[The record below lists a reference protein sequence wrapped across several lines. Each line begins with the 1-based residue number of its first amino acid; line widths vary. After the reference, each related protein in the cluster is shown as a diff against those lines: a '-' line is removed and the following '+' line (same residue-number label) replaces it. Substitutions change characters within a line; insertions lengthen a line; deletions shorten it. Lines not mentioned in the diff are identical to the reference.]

1 MIRLGYIVPEFPGQ
15 THIFFWRELQSLADL
30 GVECDLVSTRRPA
43 KQMMSHSWSTQA
55 MERTTYLSPMTF
67 ASFLPSI
74 GAIMRSG
81 PAGWWRIWRAV
92 ATSRVGG
99 MKART
104 RLVGLAVAGGEVAAM
119 ARRRSWRHLHVHSC
133 ADSAHVA
140 MFAHL
145 ICNIPYS
152 LTLHGPLEDYG
163 PNQAMKWSHA
173 AFCVV
178 ITRGLLAEVRATLD
192 GAAPREIDVAPMGVN
207 VTTFRRVGNYQPWDG
222 QGPFRI
228 FSCGR
233 LNPCKGH
240 DDLIAAIALLR
251 DRGIDAQLE
260 IAGADDSLGRYQPM
274 LGKEIAELKLSE
286 RVKLLGAVSEE
297 RVREGLE
304 KSHVFAL
311 ASLHEPLGVAI
322 MEAMAMEMPVVATRA
337 GGVPE
342 LIDERID
349 GILVEPRNRQDLARG
364 LETVARDADL
374 ARKLAAAAREKV
386 TRSFQSDQ
394 SAKVLAR
401 HLGK

>member
-1 MIRLGYIVPEFPGQ
+1 
-15 THIFFWRELQSLADL
+15 
-30 GVECDLVSTRRPA
+30 
-43 KQMMSHSWSTQA
+43 
-55 MERTTYLSPMTF
+55 
-67 ASFLPSI
+67 
-74 GAIMRSG
+74 
-81 PAGWWRIWRAV
+81 
-92 ATSRVGG
+92 
-99 MKART
+99 
-104 RLVGLAVAGGEVAAM
+104 
-119 ARRRSWRHLHVHSC
+119 
-133 ADSAHVA
+133 
-140 MFAHL
+140 
-145 ICNIPYS
+145 
-152 LTLHGPLEDYG
+152 
-163 PNQAMKWSHA
+163 
-173 AFCVV
+173 
-178 ITRGLLAEVRATLD
+178 
-192 GAAPREIDVAPMGVN
+192 
-207 VTTFRRVGNYQPWDG
+207 
-222 QGPFRI
+222 
-228 FSCGR
+228 
-233 LNPCKGH
+233 
-240 DDLIAAIALLR
+240 
-251 DRGIDAQLE
+251 
-260 IAGADDSLGRYQPM
+260 M